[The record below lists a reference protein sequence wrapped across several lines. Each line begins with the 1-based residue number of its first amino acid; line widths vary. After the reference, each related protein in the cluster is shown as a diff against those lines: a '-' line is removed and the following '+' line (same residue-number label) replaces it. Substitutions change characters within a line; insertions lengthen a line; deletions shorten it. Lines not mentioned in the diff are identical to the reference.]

1 MKFNNGKRI
10 AQAFTLIELLVVIAI
25 ISLLAALFMPAIS
38 DGLDRAKKMKCQ
50 SNLRQ
55 IGIAMT
61 AYADIHDQSLPIH
74 QITSLGNHDLMGM
87 DAQGLEWA
95 LADVL
100 GSTKPRKS
108 TGELLTNNPT
118 GNGVFICPSSSLK
131 WNRSKSLYQVR
142 DKTGNRNCYEGLWY
156 NYRLFT
162 VSQPTNIGIMKLGW
176 YTSPAR
182 MPFQWCSIR
191 LTMDPAYTYAY
202 VNRLCPRSWHGE
214 QSRPT
219 LFMDGHVKTL
229 SHPEYVQHG
238 KDGLVNS
245 RNKLNTSFNSN
256 HNLSD
261 NGGDFGTA
269 EY

>member
-10 AQAFTLIELLVVIAI
+10 AQAFTLIELLVVIAVI
-25 ISLLAALFMPAIS
+25 GLLAALFMPAVS
-38 DGLDRAKKMKCQ
+38 GALERAKIMKCQ

-55 IGIAMT
+55 IGIAMA
-61 AYADIHDQSLPIH
+61 AYADIHDQSLPLH
-74 QITSLGNHDLMGM
+74 RITSLGNHDLWGN

-118 GNGVFICPSSSLK
+118 GNGIFICPSSSLK
-131 WNRSKSLYQVR
+131 WNNDKSLYQVR
-142 DKTGNRNCYEGLWY
+142 DKTGSHNTYEGLYY
-156 NYRLFT
+156 NYRLFN
-162 VSQPTNIGIMKLGW
+162 VSQPTNIGILKLGW

-191 LTMDPAYTYAY
+191 LTMDPSYTYDY
-202 VNRLCPRSWHGE
+202 VNILGARSWHGE
-214 QSRPT
+214 QSRPS

-229 SHPEYVQHG
+229 TRVEYVQHG
-238 KDGLVNS
+238 NQGMLNS
-245 RNKLNTSFNSN
+245 KVKPNTSFNSN
-256 HNLSD
+256 HNLND